1 MTKDR
6 IHTRH
11 KINFVFDNL
20 LAFGG
25 EVTMKLVKEAK

>member
-20 LAFGG
+20 LAL
-25 EVTMKLVKEAK
+25 VAKLQVKEAK